1 MSSHSMPTSARECSP
16 QQAKVW
22 LQGLLGIAW
31 ADGEYSLEEQR
42 LIEDLIRSNWP
53 EVEGEDLSPLSPEEL
68 AAQLQPELREDF
80 LRTAVM
86 TAIADGVYSKAEDR
100 LLQQF
105 AAALGLELPQL
116 HLFKTTLVDKGSA
129 APSSGG
135 APAESGYT
143 DLLAPLRSWLDG
155 IQVRNPQ
162 VARFLCRLIPARCPF
177 ERDVVLFGRKVM
189 HIPPLCKLNPLYDQV
204 VALRF
209 RALSFLAERGE
220 DISQYIG

>member
-1 MSSHSMPTSARECSP
+1 MASHSMPPSARECSP

-31 ADGEYSLEEQR
+31 ADGEYSPEEQR
-42 LIEDLIRSNWP
+42 LIEDLIRSDWS
-53 EVEGEDLSPLSPEEL
+53 EVEGKDLSPLSPEEL

-100 LLQQF
+100 LLQRF

-116 HLFKTTLVDKGSA
+116 HLLKTTLVDKGSA
-129 APSSGG
+129 APSPGG